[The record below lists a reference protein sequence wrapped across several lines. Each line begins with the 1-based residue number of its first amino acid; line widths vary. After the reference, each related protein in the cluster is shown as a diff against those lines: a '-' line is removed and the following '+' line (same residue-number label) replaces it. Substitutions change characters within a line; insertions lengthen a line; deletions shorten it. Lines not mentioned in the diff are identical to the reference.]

1 LHASDKLLKLAEAN
15 YPDIEDKQSI
25 DKYTGAIT
33 PNVSEMFDYSSPD
46 VRGQGGIVSVLIGEN
61 VNISITDHD
70 RNSTTF
76 R

>member
-1 LHASDKLLKLAEAN
+1 
-15 YPDIEDKQSI
+15 
-25 DKYTGAIT
+25 
-33 PNVSEMFDYSSPD
+33 MFDYSPPD

>member
-1 LHASDKLLKLAEAN
+1 MHASDKLLKLAEAN

-33 PNVSEMFDYSSPD
+33 PNVSEMFDYSGSD